1 MDIIAAVKALVGD
14 KPFTQE
20 NVETALTDEA
30 TRRLRGDHA
39 NSLDWRHSIVDLLKI
54 LNLPTSWEVR
64 ENLAINMGFPGEA
77 TKDNSFE
84 MNVWLHRAIFNQ
96 IANEYSPSDS

>member
-1 MDIIAAVKALVGD
+1 MEIIAAIKSLVGD

-30 TRRLRGDHA
+30 NPPFSRDHA

-54 LNLPTSWEVR
+54 LNLPYSWEVR
-64 ENLAINMGFPGEA
+64 ENLAINMGFLA
-77 TKDNSFE
+77 
-84 MNVWLHRAIFNQ
+84 NQ
-96 IANEYSPSDS
+96 PKIIALK